1 MAERFDTIIVGGG
14 SAGCVLASRL
24 SEDPDR
30 SVLLLEAGSTTS
42 SDEVLVERVA
52 GEPMRR
58 YHFGRGLGGS
68 SAINAMVATPGL
80 ADDYDHWE
88 RDLGCAGWSWSALA
102 PAVARVQIP
111 STLARSDEW
120 GTVDRALVDASAE
133 IGPPACSASLTRI
146 GSHRV
151 TAADAYLRPARD
163 RRNLTV
169 RSGALVTRVAV
180 DGRRAV
186 GVMEAGGGF
195 VEAAEVIV
203 SAGALN

>member
-1 MAERFDTIIVGGG
+1 MTNHRRTGHDESRESSVRGVRSMSGIRGRGAGRANVVIVGGG

-88 RDLGCAGWSWSALA
+88 RDLG
-102 PAVARVQIP
+102 
-111 STLARSDEW
+111 
-120 GTVDRALVDASAE
+120 
-133 IGPPACSASLTRI
+133 
-146 GSHRV
+146 
-151 TAADAYLRPARD
+151 
-163 RRNLTV
+163 
-169 RSGALVTRVAV
+169 
-180 DGRRAV
+180 
-186 GVMEAGGGF
+186 
-195 VEAAEVIV
+195 
-203 SAGALN
+203 